1 MSERVFSGEPQP
13 QGQGE
18 DPLLHYTKVFA
29 RFLQL
34 VFATFEKGA
43 YRWTPEDA
51 NTDIYITDQVP
62 FPEEVVEKRPAIVLT
77 RGPASFGNLAL
88 DQFAGPGP
96 LPKYPDPPTTDMKHP
111 NLDWESGTKRYTDLV
126 SSTMTYNCMSKEGLE
141 AQRIAWIA
149 MMATRRLK
157 RSLMK
162 AGLHR
167 VGEEV
172 QVSSESPP
180 GAIISP
186 EADTEIVM
194 VSVTVPFYFQD
205 YWSIGPADKKLL
217 KHIDLALTSHVNY
230 PAPGAVTIRE
240 PGINGRVL
248 TYDKTLSL
256 VQRVRIQDGTPKP
269 RK

>member
-1 MSERVFSGEPQP
+1 MSERVVSGEPQP
-13 QGQGE
+13 QGPGE
-18 DPLLHYTKVFA
+18 DPLFYYTKLFA

-34 VFATFEKGA
+34 VFATFEKGS
-43 YRWTPEDA
+43 YRWTDDP
-51 NTDIYITDQVP
+51 NLTDIYISDQCP
-62 FPEEVVEKRPAIVLT
+62 LPQETVEKRPAIILT
-77 RGPASFGNLAL
+77 RGPTSFGNLAL
-88 DQFAGPGP
+88 DQFSGPGP
-96 LPKYPDPPTTDMKHP
+96 LPKPGKDMEHP
-111 NLDWESGTKRYTDLV
+111 NVDWETGTKRYTDLV
-126 SSTMTYNCMSKEGLE
+126 ASTMTYNCLSREGLE

-167 VGEEV
+167 VGEEI
-172 QVSSESPP
+172 QVGSESPP
-180 GAIISP
+180 GAIISGESAP
-186 EADTEIVM
+186 EIIL
-194 VSVTVPFYFQD
+194 VSVSVPFYFQD
-205 YWSIGPADKKLL
+205 YWSIGPVDKKLL
-217 KHIDLALTSHVNY
+217 KHIDLALTSSANY

-256 VQRVRIQDGTPKP
+256 VQRVRVQDGTPKT